1 VYEYKVIPAPC
12 KGQKV
17 KGIKTPEDRFANTL
31 EEILNAEAAQG
42 WEFTRAETLPSEERS
57 GFRATKVVYR
67 SVLVFRRAIVAAAA
81 ATPDY
86 PTAPAVSAP
95 ADEAPLDETPQDSS
109 SANA

>member
-1 VYEYKVIPAPC
+1 MYEYKVIPAPR

-31 EEILNAEAAQG
+31 EEVVNAEASRG

-57 GFRATKVVYR
+57 GFRSTTLVYR
-67 SVLVFRRAIVAAAA
+67 SVLIFRRVQEA
-81 ATPDY
+81 ATPDHHR
-86 PTAPAVSAP
+86 TPAVSSPAHDAP
-95 ADEAPLDETPQDSS
+95 RVEDDQESS